1 MYHYPMQRN
10 TTEKPWT
17 MKVTGTGMV
26 AAAPDQAVIIT
37 GVETENMSLQEAQ
50 SANSASIQRIMEAL
64 IRAGIPESQIQTSE
78 FRINP
83 VYDFKEGEQVFR
95 GYKVTNLLKITL
107 YDMTVIGSIID
118 TATANGA
125 NIVRG
130 VEFSLQ
136 HTDVIYNQ
144 ALTEALRQ
152 AEQKAQTI
160 ARSLHATLNAL
171 PHSVIESPDSSQPSP
186 FFKATA
192 LQAAP
197 TPIEPGQL
205 VIKAD
210 VLVSYHYYL

>member
-1 MYHYPMQRN
+1 MYHYPMHRN
-10 TTEKPWT
+10 TSVRPWT

-26 AAAPDQAVIIT
+26 AAAPDQAIIIT
-37 GVETENMSLQEAQ
+37 GVETEDMSLQEAQ
-50 SANSASIQRIMEAL
+50 SSNSAAIQKIIDAL
-64 IRAGIPESQIQTSE
+64 TKAGVPESQIQTSE

-83 VYDFKEGEQVFR
+83 VYDFKEGQQIFR
-95 GYKVTNLLKITL
+95 GYKVANLLKITL
-107 YDMTVIGSIID
+107 YDMAAIGSIID

-125 NIVRG
+125 NVVRG

-144 ALTEALRQ
+144 ALAEALQQ

-160 ARSLHATLNAL
+160 ARSLHATLNAI
-171 PHSVIESPDSSQPSP
+171 PHSVIESPETSQPSP
-186 FFKATA
+186 FLKATA

-205 VIKAD
+205 MIKAD